1 MIGLRHLMDP
11 FGDNIGRLTGAGA
24 KSGFTL
30 GPVTVDPVGRRITR
44 RGSTAI
50 VEPRIMEL
58 LLYLS
63 DRPGQTV
70 SKQELIERVWR
81 AHVVDEAVHRAISL
95 LRSALGDSATN
106 PAIIETVPRHGYRL
120 LVRPTDARP
129 PISLPVAA
137 MIVLALASVGLFQM
151 ATSTQPAATTNPES
165 IRPLAKAETTTPP
178 AYDEPRQSRSAA
190 RVRPQADDRPA
201 RTASTETPVPTAIAD
216 PRIETPVAAP
226 LPPTSRPFAIGSAE
240 APQPAPLA
248 PVAAEQPPAA
258 AKLR

>member
-1 MIGLRHLMDP
+1 MNP
-11 FGDNIGRLTGAGA
+11 FGDDIGRLAGPGA

-30 GPVTVDPVGRRITR
+30 GPVTIDPVGRRITR
-44 RGSTAI
+44 QGSTTI

-63 DRPGQTV
+63 GRPGQTV

-95 LRSALGDSATN
+95 LRSALGDPAAN

-120 LVRPTDARP
+120 LVHPIDARP
-129 PISLPVAA
+129 RNLLPVAA
-137 MIVLALASVGLFQM
+137 MIVLALASIGLLQM
-151 ATSTQPAATTNPES
+151 ETSTQPAATTTPQS
-165 IRPLAKAETTTPP
+165 MGPLAKAETTAPP
-178 AYDEPRQSRSAA
+178 AYDVPRHLPRSSA
-190 RVRPQADDRPA
+190 RVRPQADNRPA
-201 RTASTETPVPTAIAD
+201 RTASTETPVPTAITD
-216 PRIETPVAAP
+216 PEIETPAAAP
-226 LPPTSRPFAIGSAE
+226 LPPTPQPFATGSAE
-240 APQPAPLA
+240 APHPAPLE